1 MAHICAVLANPMLNI
16 YSMCYVQQYNGSQ
29 LTSRISLGALRMAV
43 PAYYILYMCNS
54 GSQLTSITFLG
65 ALRMIVLAYYILFL
79 CTSGI
84 QLTSITLHFVVQRQ
98 QGFHAR
104 VQVTPTVSTQVKYG
118 GCGLRVCIRVCV
130 RVCLSVCAYV
140 CVCVLCI

>member
-1 MAHICAVLANPMLNI
+1 
-16 YSMCYVQQYNGSQ
+16 
-29 LTSRISLGALRMAV
+29 
-43 PAYYILYMCNS
+43 
-54 GSQLTSITFLG
+54 
-65 ALRMIVLAYYILFL
+65 
-79 CTSGI
+79 
-84 QLTSITLHFVVQRQ
+84 LHFVVQRQ